1 MFCLQHYTQYMLYC
15 QVMKSFGENLKYER
29 KIAGL
34 TQQQLADK
42 MGIKQQQL
50 SRWERDEI
58 EPAVSSIVAIAKA
71 LDVSFDDLFDG
82 IE

>member
-1 MFCLQHYTQYMLYC
+1 
-15 QVMKSFGENLKYER
+15 MKSFGENLKYER

-71 LDVSFDDLFDG
+71 LDVSYDDLFDG

>member
-1 MFCLQHYTQYMLYC
+1 MLYC

-50 SRWERDEI
+50 SQWERDEI

>member
-1 MFCLQHYTQYMLYC
+1 
-15 QVMKSFGENLKYER
+15 MKSFGENLKYER
-29 KIAGL
+29 KSAGL

-71 LDVSFDDLFDG
+71 LDVSYDDLFDG

>member
-1 MFCLQHYTQYMLYC
+1 MLYC

-58 EPAVSSIVAIAKA
+58 KPAVSSIVAIAKA
-71 LDVSFDDLFDG
+71 LDVSYDDLFDG

>member
-1 MFCLQHYTQYMLYC
+1 MLYC

-71 LDVSFDDLFDG
+71 LDVSYDDLFDG

>member
-1 MFCLQHYTQYMLYC
+1 MLYC

-71 LDVSFDDLFDG
+71 LDVSYDDLFDD

>member
-1 MFCLQHYTQYMLYC
+1 MLYC

-29 KIAGL
+29 KVAGL
-34 TQQQLADK
+34 TQKQLAEK

-50 SRWERDEI
+50 SRWEKDKI

-71 LDVSFDDLFDG
+71 LDVDFNDLFDG
-82 IE
+82 LL

>member
-1 MFCLQHYTQYMLYC
+1 MLYC

-71 LDVSFDDLFDG
+71 LDVNYDDLFDG

>member
-1 MFCLQHYTQYMLYC
+1 MLYC

>member
-1 MFCLQHYTQYMLYC
+1 MLYC

-71 LDVSFDDLFDG
+71 LDVSYDDLFNG

>member
-1 MFCLQHYTQYMLYC
+1 
-15 QVMKSFGENLKYER
+15 MKSFGENLKYER

>member
-1 MFCLQHYTQYMLYC
+1 
-15 QVMKSFGENLKYER
+15 MKTFGENLKYER
-29 KIAGL
+29 KVTGL

-50 SRWERDEI
+50 SRWECDEI

-71 LDVSFDDLFDG
+71 LDVSYDDLFDG

>member
-1 MFCLQHYTQYMLYC
+1 MLYC

-29 KIAGL
+29 KNAGL